1 MTKETIM
8 KLLYNILIL
17 MLIMQYFA
25 SWELFFYKLE
35 IEIFNPKKQ
44 ITDDSH
50 QIAYAS
56 SSISCHKWHYK
67 MFQTFC
73 NLWIFQFVKI

>member
-1 MTKETIM
+1 M
-8 KLLYNILIL
+8 KLFYNILIL

-56 SSISCHKWHYK
+56 SSISCHK
-67 MFQTFC
+67 
-73 NLWIFQFVKI
+73 